1 MSRTR
6 PPARKR
12 RPPRTRRAPRR
23 LRLALSEPRRRW
35 LTAAL
40 AAGAL
45 VLVGGLAVA
54 TYYWIHDA
62 RLIVATLGGEQR
74 PVPRIFGRPFDV
86 RPGEVLSPAGLV
98 QRLNDIGYAERP
110 KAAGPG
116 EFALAPPNAVV
127 LVSRPA
133 DGSPPRAIR
142 VEFSRGRTSVV
153 TKLSTADSHAAAIDH
168 VTLEAPLLAAL
179 APGEKRRYVPLAR
192 IPKQMIDAVI
202 AIEDRR
208 FYEHPG
214 VDPIRA
220 IGALVTNLRGDK
232 PYLVGGSTLTQQIV
246 KNTFLTPEKTL
257 RRKLQEQ
264 FMALVLESR
273 FTKDQILELYLNS
286 VVLGQRGPFEI
297 HGVAEAARI
306 FFGKNLSNITLAEAA
321 TIAGVIQSPSR
332 LSPFRNPDRARDRRN
347 VVLTEMANAGYI
359 TEAEA
364 TRAAALPLGVSPRA
378 LEDEAPYFV
387 DYVSQFVDDQYGGVL
402 KTDAAVDVY
411 TTLDLELQRDA
422 QQAVG
427 DGIAQVDKL
436 LAGRRRAA
444 GAPTPEVALIAV
456 DPHTGDILAFV
467 GGRAYYRSQYDRV
480 VAARR
485 QPGSVFKP
493 FVYLAAFERQA
504 AEGRADLT
512 PATIVDDEPTTFK
525 DGDNDYTP
533 ANYQNEYDG
542 PITLRRAL
550 AMSRN
555 IVAIKV
561 AEATGYDQ
569 VADLWA
575 RIGVGTPAKPYPSIA
590 LGVFEATPFDMA
602 TAYTLFADGGWV
614 HPLTAISRIVE
625 NGKVKD
631 TRALPPRKIA
641 LPQTTYLVTS
651 MMQSVINEGTG
662 AGARAAG
669 FTLDAAGKTGTT
681 NDLRD
686 AWFVGFTPQLL
697 TVVWVGYDNNQPIGL
712 SGSQAALPIWT
723 AFMKHALAGHPNV
736 PFPVPDG
743 VVFADIDRDTGM
755 LAMPACP
762 HVIREAFLAG
772 TEPRQY
778 CNVHGGTHGLAALF
792 KRLGGL
798 LKGLIR

>member
-6 PPARKR
+6 PPARARRSR
-12 RPPRTRRAPRR
+12 RPRRAPRR
-23 LRLALSEPRRRW
+23 LRLGLARPRRRW
-35 LTAAL
+35 LAAVLVASAVL
-40 AAGAL
+40 AAA
-45 VLVGGLAVA
+45 GLAVA
-54 TYYWIHDA
+54 AYYWAQDA
-62 RLIVATLGGEQR
+62 RLIDAKLGGEQR
-74 PVPRIFGRPFDV
+74 PVPRIFGRPFELG
-86 RPGEVLSPAGLV
+86 PGAILSPAEL
-98 QRLNDIGYAERP
+98 AERLDDLGYTARP
-110 KAAGPG
+110 KVQQPGDYALSGPD
-116 EFALAPPNAVV
+116 ALV
-127 LVSRPA
+127 LM
-133 DGSPPRAIR
+133 PRAAATGTPRTVR
-142 VEFSRGRTSVV
+142 VEFSRRRTPTITRLSAVGGRGG
-153 TKLSTADSHAAAIDH
+153 AIDH
-168 VTLEAPLLAAL
+168 LTLEAPLLAAL

-192 IPKQMIDAVI
+192 IPKTVIDAVI

-220 IGALVTNLRGDK
+220 VGALVTNLRGDR

-257 RRKLQEQ
+257 KRKLQEQ

-273 FTKDQILELYLNS
+273 FTKDQILELYLND

-306 FFGKNLSNITLAEAA
+306 FFGKDLGNVTLAEAA
-321 TIAGVIQSPSR
+321 TIAGVIQSPSW
-332 LSPFRNPDRARDRRN
+332 LSPFRNPGRARDRRN
-347 VVLTEMANAGYI
+347 VVLKEMASAGYV
-359 TEAEA
+359 TPAEA
-364 TRAAALPLGVSPRA
+364 KRAAAQPLGVSPRA

-387 DYVSQFVDDQYGGVL
+387 DYVSQLVDDRYGGVL
-402 KTDAAVDVY
+402 KTDTAVDVY

-427 DGIAQVDKL
+427 DGIARVDKL
-436 LAGRRRAA
+436 LAGRRRKA
-444 GAPTPEVALIAV
+444 GTGTPEVALIAV
-456 DPHTGDILAFV
+456 APRTGQILAFV

-493 FVYLAAFERQA
+493 FVYLAAFEQQI

-512 PATIVDDEPTTFK
+512 PATILVDEPTTFK
-525 DGDNDYTP
+525 DGEEDYTP
-533 ANYQNEYDG
+533 ANYGNEYDG

-569 VADLWA
+569 VADFWS

-590 LGVFEATPFDMA
+590 LGVFEATPFDIA
-602 TAYTLFADGGWV
+602 TAYTLFANGGWV
-614 HPLTAISRIVE
+614 RPLTGITRIVE
-625 NGKVKD
+625 DGKTKAV
-631 TRALPPRKIA
+631 TSPAPRSVA

-651 MMQSVINEGTG
+651 MMQSVINAGTG
-662 AGARAAG
+662 AGVRSAG
-669 FTLDAAGKTGTT
+669 FRLDAAGKTGTT

-686 AWFVGFTPQLL
+686 AWFVGFTPELL

-712 SGSQAALPIWT
+712 TGSQAALPIWV
-723 AFMKHALAGHPNV
+723 AFMKRALAGEPNR
-736 PFPVPDG
+736 PFPIPDG
-743 VVFADIDRDTGM
+743 ITFADIDQDTGM

-778 CNVHGGTHGLAALF
+778 CNVHGGHHRLSALLE
-792 KRLGGL
+792 RLGRL
-798 LKGLIR
+798 FRGLIR